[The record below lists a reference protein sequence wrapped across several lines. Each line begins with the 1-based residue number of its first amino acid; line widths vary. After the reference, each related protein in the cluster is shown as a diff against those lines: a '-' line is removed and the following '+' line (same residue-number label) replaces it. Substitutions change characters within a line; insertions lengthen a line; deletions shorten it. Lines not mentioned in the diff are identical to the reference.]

1 MINPPGNLLKRTDWD
16 LTTYIHLSSFCK
28 SATFN
33 IIITSESLLYLIQSL
48 REATKNGYFSGI
60 FSKKKGGGSGI
71 PKLNVKFWWP
81 LFLALKRRLFW
92 PKVAFLFLN
101 VPRNGELF
109 LKNTNFLTASLSRR
123 SCKSTQQ
130 FLGRLCLSQCFIA
143 TP

>member
-33 IIITSESLLYLIQSL
+33 IIITSEFLLYLIQSL

-60 FSKKKGGGSGI
+60 FSKKKGGGSRI

-81 LFLALKRRLFW
+81 LFLALKTRLFLAKSDNKS
-92 PKVAFLFLN
+92 PKCAYGGGEVA
-101 VPRNGELF
+101 G
-109 LKNTNFLTASLSRR
+109 
-123 SCKSTQQ
+123 
-130 FLGRLCLSQCFIA
+130 LGLIPKFYHFFWWL
-143 TP
+143 P